1 VTRRAWIAAAALV
14 AAANAVVLAR
24 VASNRRGPVEAEL
37 TLTERELQIAAP
49 EPSSESS
56 GIGLRFA
63 LNNGLSWIDDASAEK
78 LDPIDPGKL
87 AALGFDV
94 AAPSTLD
101 EAQRFAERQPPRGA
115 FAVLQQGGGAWER
128 YRKSVLKASRLR
140 EGDLDRAK
148 ESADSRKRSARREL
162 LFASRLLIVDV
173 GRDPEALRRLHP
185 DRSVDL
191 IVPARVRVY
200 ATSQGCTPNGCRLS
214 GRVELLI
221 EELTVPRRL
230 QGALPAP
237 RTWTSDDVD
246 WPPRYE
252 VVVRSGRRREP
263 WVQAIRPLAAAR

>member
-14 AAANAVVLAR
+14 AGANAVVLAR
-24 VASNRRGPVEAEL
+24 VVSNRRGPVEAEV

-49 EPSSESS
+49 DPSSEGS
-56 GIGLRFA
+56 GMGLRFA
-63 LNNGLSWIDDASAEK
+63 LNNGLSWIDDASVEK

-101 EAQRFAERQPPRGA
+101 EAQRFAERQPARGA
-115 FAVLQQGGGAWER
+115 FAVLEQGAAAWER
-128 YRKSVLKASRLR
+128 YRKSVLKASGLR
-140 EGDLDRAK
+140 EGDVDRAK
-148 ESADSRKRSARREL
+148 GSDDARKRFARREV
-162 LFASRLLIVDV
+162 LFGSRLLIVDV

-200 ATSQGCTPNGCRLS
+200 ATSQRCTAKGCRLS

-221 EELTVPRRL
+221 EQLTLPRRL
-230 QGALPAP
+230 QGALPAA
-237 RTWTSDDVD
+237 RTWSSDDED
-246 WPPRYE
+246 WQPRYE
-252 VVVRSGRRREP
+252 VVLRSGRRREP
-263 WVQAIRPLAAAR
+263 WVEAIRPLAGAR